1 MKYRLILC
9 QRGRGSGWLKL
20 EDGVNMHV
28 DRKSTVLF
36 AETAADFVSS
46 SLLV

>member
-28 DRKSTVLF
+28 DRTVLF